1 VVVVAAI
8 VKHRCEGS
16 AAEPVD
22 LYFDPAMSEQ
32 CLAAISSIAS
42 TVMAWATLRLLYTIL
57 KNARAQTN
65 GIKTTLKYSSCALSS
80 FVASHTCPC

>member
-1 VVVVAAI
+1 
-8 VKHRCEGS
+8 
-16 AAEPVD
+16 
-22 LYFDPAMSEQ
+22 MSEQ

-65 GIKTTLKYSSCALSS
+65 GMQTILKYSSWRLLLLLHHIPAR
-80 FVASHTCPC
+80 VRMKEEADEERINIEDHA